1 MRASMNIFSKN
12 IGNLFPL
19 LIIIG
24 VGVAL
29 SGPVLCQPVP
39 GVDAPMHLSKI
50 SRLWSFFPSLPGW
63 FPWWYCGTPLLKTY
77 PPLMYVTNI
86 SISSIF
92 YLEPWLALG
101 ITDTICFVLTGCF
114 IYLFLRKIGLHEL
127 ACLSSSILYLS
138 SFQTLS
144 GRFGYGHYTHT
155 FAMLFLVFGIYIVK
169 KTNSSKYYEIGL
181 ASIVCLLILSHLSVT
196 ISFIGLFLTYYVG
209 VFLAKLID
217 ARNEKNNIFPFLKSV
232 LGITFGVLLSAF
244 WLIPYLMDG
253 GAGATAFMSS
263 ATTYVS
269 PIQSIFLFDTQNI
282 WFQSYYLGIP
292 LIVFGILGLLL
303 SFYKRVFWGI
313 IFALWTF
320 FFLFMSVQPYIFQGL
335 SLGYPARYPFFIS
348 FSLSLLGGI
357 AFDYLFRKFS
367 IKFSKPSS
375 SILFKSI
382 LVLLL
387 ASYAVSVNPVIVKG
401 YELEN
406 RVAEEL
412 NPHLSSYERL
422 ASISTF
428 SYTFNVMSDSFQ
440 IDGGYIEG
448 NINLEFYR
456 KYWSEIYFGHDV
468 EETVNILKQINARFV
483 LFHGEISPEVEKKF
497 VPPLFSVILK
507 EPPITVFELNRTL
520 VPLNFVEVISGKV
533 DEIGLFYSHPDV
545 LELSLV
551 DCSENTELALK
562 MNYHKGWVAYCTD
575 EVLPLIRND
584 EGFMN
589 VLVPFQGDL
598 KIKLQYGSTTI
609 DNIALG
615 ITITAIL
622 MCFFFF
628 LRKSLR
634 SLTAEVFHIQKKNSE
649 TQCLKQ
655 KEKLS
660 SDSKFILRVN
670 KT

>member
-1 MRASMNIFSKN
+1 MSNI
-12 IGNLFPL
+12 FPL
-19 LIIIG
+19 LIIAVIG
-24 VGVAL
+24 VLL
-29 SGPVLCQPVP
+29 SGPVLCQPAP

-86 SISSIF
+86 STTSIF
-92 YLEPWLALG
+92 HLEPSLALG

-144 GRFGYGHYTHT
+144 GRFGFGHYTHT

-181 ASIVCLLILSHLSVT
+181 ASIVCMLVLSHLSVT
-196 ISFIGLFLTYYVG
+196 ICFFGLFLTYYVG

-217 ARNEKNNIFPFLKSV
+217 ARNEKSNLFPFFKSV
-232 LGITFGVLLSAF
+232 LGIAVGVSFSAF
-244 WLIPYLMDG
+244 WLIPYLMNG

-269 PIQSIFLFDTQNI
+269 PLQSLFLFDTQNI

-292 LIVFGILGLLL
+292 LIVFGVLGLFL
-303 SFYKRVFWGI
+303 SLYKKIFWGI
-313 IFALWTF
+313 IFTFWTF
-320 FFLFMSVQPYIFQGL
+320 FFLFMSMQPYVFQGL
-335 SLGYPARYPFFIS
+335 SLGYPARYPFFVS
-348 FSLSLLGGI
+348 FSMSLLGGI
-357 AFDYLFRKFS
+357 AFDYVFRKFS
-367 IKFSKPSS
+367 VKFSKPSS
-375 SILFKSI
+375 RILFRSM

-406 RVAEEL
+406 RVAKDL
-412 NPHLSSYERL
+412 NPYLSSYERL

-428 SYTFNVMSDSFQ
+428 SYTFNAMSNSFQ

-456 KYWSEIYFGHDV
+456 KYWLEIYFGHDL
-468 EETVNILKQINARFV
+468 EATINILKKINARLV

-497 VPPLFSVILK
+497 IQPYFSVILN

-520 VPLNFVEVISGKV
+520 VPLNFVEVIGGKV
-533 DEIGLFYSHPDV
+533 DEVSISYSNPDI
-545 LELSLV
+545 LEFSLV
-551 DCSENTELALK
+551 NCSENSELMVK
-562 MNYHKGWVAYCTD
+562 MNYHKGWVAYCND
-575 EVLPLIRND
+575 EVLPLLRND
-584 EGFMN
+584 DGFMN
-589 VLVPFQGDL
+589 VFIPFQGDV

-609 DNIALG
+609 DYIALG
-615 ITITAIL
+615 ITMVAIL
-622 MCFFFF
+622 MFFFF
-628 LRKSLR
+628 LLRRFSR
-634 SLTAEVFHIQKKNSE
+634 SLTAAKLFIFRRKTNE
-649 TQCLKQ
+649 TSFFK
-655 KEKLS
+655 
-660 SDSKFILRVN
+660 
-670 KT
+670 

>member
-1 MRASMNIFSKN
+1 MRARINIFSKN

-24 VGVAL
+24 VGAAL
-29 SGPVLCQPVP
+29 SSPVFSQLVP

-50 SRLWSFFPSLPGW
+50 SRLWSFFPSIPNW

-86 SISSIF
+86 SMTSIF
-92 YLEPWLALG
+92 HLEPWIALG
-101 ITDTICFVLTGCF
+101 ITDTICFVLTGCI
-114 IYLFLRKIGLHEL
+114 IYLFLRKIGLHQL

-155 FAMLFLVFGIYIVK
+155 FAMLFLVLGIYLAT
-169 KTNSSKYYEIGL
+169 KTNSTKYYEISLG
-181 ASIVCLLILSHLSVT
+181 SIVCLLFLSHLSVAVC
-196 ISFIGLFLTYYVG
+196 FIGLVLTFYIG
-209 VFLAKLID
+209 LFFSKLID
-217 ARNEKNNIFPFLKSV
+217 AKNENNQIFPFFRSL
-232 LGITFGVLLSAF
+232 LGGTFGLLLPAF
-244 WLIPYLMDG
+244 WLIPYLLNG

-263 ATTYVS
+263 ATTYMS
-269 PIQSIFLFDTQNI
+269 PLQSLFLADSQHVMFH
-282 WFQSYYLGIP
+282 SYYLGLP
-292 LIVFGILGLLL
+292 LICFGVFGLLI
-303 SFYKRVFWGI
+303 SIYKRVFWGI
-313 IFALWTF
+313 IFAFWTV
-320 FFLFMSVQPYIFQGL
+320 FFLFMSIQPYIFQGL
-335 SLGYPARYPFFIS
+335 SIGYPARYPFFIS
-348 FSLSLLGGI
+348 FSFSLLAGI
-357 AFDYLFRKFS
+357 AFDYLLRKFS
-367 IKFSKPSS
+367 AKFSKLSS
-375 SILFKSI
+375 TILVRSI

-387 ASYAVSVNPVIVKG
+387 ASCVVSVNPVIIKP

-406 RVAEEL
+406 RVAEDL
-412 NPHLSSYERL
+412 SPHLGSYERL

-428 SYTFNVMSDSFQ
+428 SYTFNVISDSFQ

-456 KYWSEIYFGHDV
+456 EYWYEIYFGHDV
-468 EETVNILKQINARFV
+468 EATINILKQINARLV

-497 VPPLFSVILK
+497 VQPYFSVILK

-520 VPLNFVEVISGKV
+520 VPLSFVEVIGGKV
-533 DEIGLFYSHPDV
+533 DEVDLTYSNPDV

-551 DCSENTELALK
+551 NCSENAELALK
-562 MNYHKGWVAYCTD
+562 MNYHEGWVAYSSD

-589 VLVPFQGDL
+589 VVIPFQGDVR
-598 KIKLQYGSTTI
+598 IKLQYGSTTI
-609 DNIALG
+609 DYIALG
-615 ITITAIL
+615 ITIAAIL
-622 MCFFFF
+622 LCFLFF

-634 SLTAEVFHIQKKNSE
+634 SITVAKFFIFRRKINK

-655 KEKLS
+655 KQ
-660 SDSKFILRVN
+660 
-670 KT
+670 

>member
-1 MRASMNIFSKN
+1 MRARMNIFSRN
-12 IGNLFPL
+12 ICNFFPL
-19 LIIIG
+19 IIIIG
-24 VGVAL
+24 VGVVL
-29 SGPVLCQPVP
+29 SGPVLFQPLP

-77 PPLMYVTNI
+77 PPLMYVTDI
-86 SISSIF
+86 SITSIF
-92 YLEPWLALG
+92 HIEPWLALG
-101 ITDTICFVLTGCF
+101 IIDTICFVLTGCL

-155 FAMLFLVFGIYIVK
+155 FAMFFLVFGFYIARK
-169 KTNSSKYYEIGL
+169 AYFSKYYEIGL

-196 ISFIGLFLTYYVG
+196 ISFIGLFLTYYIG

-217 ARNEKNNIFPFLKSV
+217 ARNEKNNIFPFLKSG
-232 LGITFGVLLSAF
+232 LGITFGVLFSAF

-263 ATTYVS
+263 ATAYTS
-269 PIQSIFLFDTQNI
+269 PLQSLFLFDTQNI

-292 LIVFGILGLLL
+292 LIVFGVLGLLL
-303 SFYKRVFWGI
+303 SFYKRIFWGI
-313 IFALWTF
+313 IFTLWTV
-320 FFLFMSVQPYIFQGL
+320 FFLFMSIQPYIFQGL
-335 SLGYPARYPFFIS
+335 SLGYPVRYPFFIS
-348 FSLSLLGGI
+348 FSFSLLAGI

-367 IKFSKPSS
+367 PKFSKLSS
-375 SILFKSI
+375 SILVRSI

-387 ASYAVSVNPVIVKG
+387 ASYALSVNPVTVKG
-401 YELEN
+401 YKLEN

-412 NPHLSSYERL
+412 SPHLGSYERL

-428 SYTFNVMSDSFQ
+428 SYTFNVISDSFQ

-456 KYWSEIYFGHDV
+456 KYWHEIYFGHDV
-468 EETVNILKQINARFV
+468 EATINILKQINARLV

-497 VPPLFSVILK
+497 VPPYFSIILK

-520 VPLNFVEVISGKV
+520 VPLNFVEVIGGKV
-533 DEIGLFYSHPDV
+533 DEVDLSYSNPDV
-545 LELSLV
+545 IELSLMN
-551 DCSENTELALK
+551 CSENTELVVK
-562 MNYHKGWVAYCTD
+562 MNYHKGWVAYCND

-589 VLVPFQGDL
+589 VFVPFQGDA
-598 KIKLQYGSTTI
+598 KVTLQYGSTNI
-609 DNIALG
+609 DHIALG
-615 ITITAIL
+615 ITIAAIL
-622 MCFFFF
+622 VGFFFF

-634 SLTAEVFHIQKKNSE
+634 SLTAAKFFIFRRKINKI
-649 TQCLKQ
+649 QCLNQKQ
-655 KEKLS
+655 RSAE
-660 SDSKFILRVN
+660 
-670 KT
+670 

>member
-1 MRASMNIFSKN
+1 MRISMNIFSKN
-12 IGNLFPL
+12 IDNLFPL

-29 SGPVLCQPVP
+29 SGPVFNQLIP

-50 SRLWSFFPSLPGW
+50 SRLWTFFPSIPTW
-63 FPWWYCGTPLLKTY
+63 FPWWYCGTPLLTTY

-86 SISSIF
+86 SITSIF
-92 YLEPWLALG
+92 HIEPWLTLG
-101 ITDTICFVLTGCF
+101 ITDTIFFVLTGCF

-144 GRFGYGHYTHT
+144 GRFGFGHYTHT
-155 FAMLFLVFGIYIVK
+155 FAMFFLVFGFYVVK
-169 KTNSSKYYEIGL
+169 KTYSSKYYEIGL

-196 ISFIGLFLTYYVG
+196 ISFIGLFLTYYIG
-209 VFLAKLID
+209 VFLAKLLD
-217 ARNEKNNIFPFLKSV
+217 ARNEKNNIFPFLKSG
-232 LGITFGVLLSAF
+232 LGITFGVLLSVF
-244 WLIPYLMDG
+244 WLIPYLMNG

-263 ATTYVS
+263 ATTYAS
-269 PIQSIFLFDTQNI
+269 PLQSLFLFDTQNI

-292 LIVFGILGLLL
+292 LIVFGIFGLLL
-303 SFYKRVFWGI
+303 SFCKRIFWGI
-313 IFALWTF
+313 IFALWTVF
-320 FFLFMSVQPYIFQGL
+320 FIFMSIQPYVFQGL

-348 FSLSLLGGI
+348 FSLSLLAGI

-367 IKFSKPSS
+367 MEFSNLSS
-375 SILFKSI
+375 RIFVRSI

-387 ASYAVSVNPVIVKG
+387 ASYALSVNPVIIKG

-406 RVAEEL
+406 RVAEDL
-412 NPHLSSYERL
+412 SPHLGSYERL

-428 SYTFNVMSDSFQ
+428 SYTFNVISDSFQ

-456 KYWSEIYFGHDV
+456 EYWSEIYFGHDV
-468 EETVNILKQINARFV
+468 EATINILKQINARLV
-483 LFHGEISPEVEKKF
+483 LFHGEISSEVEKKF
-497 VPPLFSVILK
+497 VPPFFSTILK
-507 EPPITVFELNRTL
+507 EPPITVFKLNRTL
-520 VPLNFVEVISGKV
+520 VPLNFVEVIGGKV
-533 DEIGLFYSHPDV
+533 DEVGLYYSHPDV

-551 DCSENTELALK
+551 NCSENTELVLK
-562 MNYHKGWVAYCTD
+562 MNYHKGWVAYCSD

-589 VLVPFQGDL
+589 VVVPFQGDV
-598 KIKLQYGSTTI
+598 KITLQYGSTTI
-609 DNIALG
+609 DHIALG
-615 ITITAIL
+615 ITIAAIL

-628 LRKSLR
+628 LRKSSR
-634 SLTAEVFHIQKKNSE
+634 SLAVAKFFRFRRKISE
-649 TQCLKQ
+649 TKCLK
-655 KEKLS
+655 
-660 SDSKFILRVN
+660 
-670 KT
+670 